1 MRISVI
7 KLYSIKNIILP
18 AEAQGVYWVDGIDL
32 NGNRSNL
39 ISIEAENDRWK
50 LISNKE
56 VYYIKNNVMEP
67 FVYLEVGKFYY
78 VKNDIDKSIFILYCS
93 PVIENYNCYEINEYI
108 DKGLLIGSKSNAM
121 INYSNLDKES
131 CVIKKENNKLYIY
144 VYDTK
149 NGIYINNFRITKK
162 AEIKIGDVIF
172 IVGLRM
178 MISMTT
184 NNGYVLYVNNGTINS
199 INTAM
204 IPLGTIG
211 SMYSDFR
218 EMPVEIE
225 YPIYNDNDY
234 FYKKPRIVPVINTLN
249 LKIDAPPARQ
259 EEKESPFLLTIGPMA
274 TMSMTSMV
282 MGYQSLSN
290 VMNGTVTLKQATPSL
305 IICGAMFASIF
316 VWPLFT
322 RWYEKFERANKER
335 KRQKKY
341 RKYIDAKKEEIEI
354 NKHSQEEA
362 LNMYYQDT
370 TKAADIILHKSPAL
384 WQKRKDDLDFLTVNV
399 GTGNYPMKININ
411 YPEEGFSLEEDN
423 LKKMLS
429 ELGSTPKIL
438 ENVAIPYSFKV
449 NYISGVYGLS
459 NLHNL
464 IRRLIIQILAFH
476 SYDDL
481 KIVILTDEERE
492 HEWSFLKLAPHLF
505 TDDKTMR
512 FFATNNDEYKEVC
525 YYLNKVFE
533 NKKSDNQ
540 DVSENEK
547 ANQSYLI
554 ITDSL
559 KKVREYDIV
568 KNILNN
574 KKYCGFSLLILEQK
588 MTNLPD
594 QCTSFIDMSLLGN
607 KYHECE
613 IRNSLNPNEC
623 IKFVPDLDSIIDYE
637 ACVKVLA
644 NIPIDIKNDTEG
656 KLPSKIGFLEM
667 YDVGKV
673 EQLNSTLRWQRN
685 NPILNLSAPVG
696 VGKNEELIAIDL
708 HEKYHGPHG
717 LIAGMTGSGKSEFII
732 TYILSMAI
740 NYHPYEV
747 QFILIDYKGGG
758 LAGAFENKLTGLK
771 LPHLVGTITNLDA
784 NEIKRSLASISA
796 ELKRRQALFNKARE
810 ISGESTIDIYKY
822 QKMFREKEITEPIS
836 HLFIICDEFAE
847 LKNQQ
852 PEFMDELISTARIGR
867 SLGVHLILAT
877 QKPSGVV
884 DPQIWSNTRFRVCLR
899 VQDTSDSNEV
909 IKKADAAY
917 LKQTGRFYFQVG
929 YDEVFI
935 LGQAAYAGGKY
946 IPHEKVSK
954 ELNTSIDF
962 INNIG
967 YITKKINTKI
977 KKEEVV
983 VSNGEE
989 LINIVKYLDGL
1000 AKEQNIITKPLW
1012 LEKIPVFIT
1021 IDNLEEKYKTT
1032 YVKEKFNINPIIGE
1046 YDVPNKQEQ
1055 RILTMPISKEG
1066 NALVYGAAGS
1076 GKENFITSMIYSS
1089 ILNYTPEELNY
1100 YLIDFGSGTLNMF
1113 RNSYLV
1119 GDILT
1124 SGEDEK
1130 INNLF
1135 KMISATINER
1145 KTLFADFNGNYE
1157 SFIKN
1162 SNKKVPNIVIIINN
1176 YESFNE
1182 VYENLTENLSVLAR
1196 ESIKYGIYFVLT
1208 VTSTN
1213 GVRYKLRQSFSLVY
1227 VLNQNNEDDYISI
1240 LGSVNKNYPAKLFGR
1255 GIVKIDDVYEFQTA
1269 MVSEKDKIS
1278 ETVKSK
1284 IRMSNTLY
1292 RVKANKIPVLP
1303 NIVTFK
1309 EIKDYLSSNEVVI
1322 GINKNN
1328 LNACTFNFNRYLIN
1342 IISTLD
1348 ILSVSKFLN
1357 PFINQIIYQKIAEI
1371 MVINAG
1377 EIELEKGNYQY
1388 TDKDFDKVFTKIN
1401 NFVTNNYDKYVNS
1414 NYDKDI
1420 FNETSKIYCMI
1431 IGIES
1436 FKNKLSDENKKLFDK
1451 MMDKAKDIEILK
1463 FIIVDSVDKI
1473 RKIEMEAWYRSN
1485 ANGNFGI
1492 WIGNGI
1498 NDQYSIKVAQKTPEM
1513 REDIPSN
1520 FCFVVK
1526 AGKPSYVKFVESFEI
1541 INEVTETL

>member
-18 AEAQGVYWVDGIDL
+18 SKIQGVYWVEGIDL

-39 ISIEAENDRWK
+39 ISIEADGDKWK

-56 VYYIKNNVMEP
+56 VYYIKNNIMQP
-67 FVYLEVGKFYY
+67 YTYLEVGKFYY
-78 VKNDIDKSIFILYCS
+78 IKNDIDNSIFLLYCS
-93 PVIENYNCYEINEYI
+93 NIIENYNCYEINEYLE
-108 DKGLLIGSKSNAM
+108 KGLLIGSKPSSN
-121 INYSNLDKES
+121 IIYSNLDKES
-131 CVIKKENNKLYIY
+131 FLIKKENDKLYIY
-144 VYDTK
+144 VNDTK
-149 NGIYINNFRITKK
+149 NGLYINNFRILKK
-162 AEIKIGDVIF
+162 AELKIGDVIF
-172 IVGLRM
+172 IVGLRII
-178 MISMTT
+178 ISMTT
-184 NNGYVLYVNNGTINS
+184 NNGYAVYLNNGTLKQITTN
-199 INTAM
+199 M
-204 IPLGTIG
+204 LPLGNIG
-211 SMYSDFR
+211 SMYPDFS
-218 EMPVEIE
+218 ENPVEIE

-234 FYKKPRIVPVINTLN
+234 FYKKPRIVPVINTLE
-249 LKIDAPPARQ
+249 LKIDAPPAKQ

-282 MGYQSLSN
+282 MGYQSISN
-290 VMNGTVTLKQATPSL
+290 VTSGAITLKQATPSL
-305 IICGAMFASIF
+305 VICGAMFASIF
-316 VWPLFT
+316 IWPLFT
-322 RWYEKFERANKER
+322 RWYEKFDRASKER

-341 RKYIDAKKEEIEI
+341 RKYIDSKKEEIET
-354 NKHSQEEA
+354 NKHNQEEA
-362 LNMYYQDT
+362 LNMYYQDAQ
-370 TKAADIILHKSPAL
+370 KASSIILHKNPAL
-384 WQKRKDDLDFLTVNV
+384 WQKRTDDIDFLTVNV

-411 YPEEGFSLEEDN
+411 YPEEGFTLEEDN
-423 LKKMLS
+423 LKKMLN
-429 ELGSTPKIL
+429 ELGSTPKTL
-438 ENVAIPYSFKV
+438 ENVAIPYSFKN
-449 NYISGVYGLS
+449 NYITGIYGLT

-464 IRRLIIQILAFH
+464 IRRLLIQILAFH

-492 HEWSFLKLAPHLF
+492 HEWSFLKQAPHIF
-505 TDDKTMR
+505 TDDKVMR

-533 NKKSDNQ
+533 NYKNNP
-540 DVSENEK
+540 ENNK
-547 ANQSYLI
+547 QSYLI

-559 KKVREYDIV
+559 KKIREYDVI

-574 KKYCGFSLLILEQK
+574 KSYNNFSLVVLEQK

-594 QCTSFIDMSLLGN
+594 QCTSFIDMSMLSN

-613 IRNSLNPNEC
+613 IKNSLNPSES
-623 IKFVPDLDSIIDYE
+623 IKFIPDLESIIDYE
-637 ACVKVLA
+637 ACIKVLA
-644 NIPIDIKNDTEG
+644 NIPIDIKNDAEG
-656 KLPSKIGFLEM
+656 KLPNKIGFLEM

-673 EQLNSTLRWQRN
+673 EQLNSLLRWQKN

-696 VGKNEELIAIDL
+696 VGKNEEIISIDL

-810 ISGESTIDIYKY
+810 VSGESTIDIYKY
-822 QKMFREKEITEPIS
+822 QKMYREKVITEPVS

-847 LKNQQ
+847 LKNQE

-909 IKKADAAY
+909 IKKSDAAY

-935 LGQAAYAGGKY
+935 LGQAAYAGLKY
-946 IPHEKVSK
+946 IPHDKVTK

-967 YITKKINTKI
+967 YITKKVSTKI

-983 VSNGEE
+983 ISNGEE
-989 LINIVKYLDGL
+989 LINIVKYLNDL
-1000 AKEQNIITKPLW
+1000 STKQNIITKPLW
-1012 LEKIPVFIT
+1012 LEKIPGFIT
-1021 IDNLEEKYKTT
+1021 IDNLKLKYKNT
-1032 YVKEKFNINPIIGE
+1032 YTKEMFNINPIIGE
-1046 YDVPNKQEQ
+1046 YDIPNKQEQ
-1055 RILTMPISKEG
+1055 KLLTIPISKEG
-1066 NALVYGAAGS
+1066 NTLIYGAAGS

-1089 ILNYTPEELNY
+1089 LLNYTPEELNY

-1124 SGEDEK
+1124 SSEEEK

-1135 KMISATINER
+1135 KMITSTINER
-1145 KTLFADFNGNYE
+1145 KTLFAEYNGTYE
-1157 SFIKN
+1157 SYIKN
-1162 SNKKVPNIVIIINN
+1162 SPKKVPNIVIIINN
-1176 YESFNE
+1176 FESFTE
-1182 VYENLTENLSVLAR
+1182 VYETLSENLSILAR
-1196 ESIKYGIYFVLT
+1196 ESIKYGIYFILT
-1208 VTSTN
+1208 ITSPN
-1213 GVRYKLRQSFSLVY
+1213 GIRYKLRQSFSLLY
-1227 VLNQNNEDDYISI
+1227 VLNQNNEEDYISI
-1240 LGSVNKNYPAKLFGR
+1240 LGSINKNYPAKLFGR
-1255 GIVKIDDVYEFQTA
+1255 GLIKIDDVYEFQTA
-1269 MVSEKDKIS
+1269 MVSEKDNIS
-1278 ETVKSK
+1278 ITVKDKIKTSNSMYK
-1284 IRMSNTLY
+1284 IR
-1292 RVKANKIPVLP
+1292 ANKIPVLP
-1303 NIVTFK
+1303 NIVTYN
-1309 EIKDYLSSNEVVI
+1309 EIKGYLSNNEVVI
-1322 GINKNN
+1322 GINKSN
-1328 LNACTFNFNRYLIN
+1328 LNAITFNFNRYLIN
-1342 IISTLD
+1342 VISSLD
-1348 ILSVSKFLN
+1348 LLIVSKLLN
-1357 PFINQIIYQKIAEI
+1357 ALINQIIYQKIAQVI
-1371 MVINAG
+1371 VINSE
-1377 EIELEKGNYQY
+1377 EIELEKENYQY
-1388 TDKDFDKVFTKIN
+1388 IDKDFDKIFTKIN
-1401 NFVTNNYDKYVNS
+1401 DYVNTNYDKYVNS

-1420 FNETSKIYCMI
+1420 FIEIPKIYCFI

-1436 FKNKLSDENKKLFDK
+1436 FRNKLNEENKKLFST
-1451 MMDKAKDIEILK
+1451 MMDKAKDIEIIK
-1463 FIIVDSVDKI
+1463 FIIVDSIDKI
-1473 RKIEMEAWYRSN
+1473 RKIEMESWYRSSSN
-1485 ANGNFGI
+1485 TNFGI

-1498 NDQYSIKVAQKTPEM
+1498 NDQYSIKVAQK
-1513 REDIPSN
+1513 IPSMKEDVPNN
-1520 FCFVVK
+1520 FCFVIK
-1526 AGKPSYVKFVESFEI
+1526 AGKPYYVKYVESFEI
-1541 INEVTETL
+1541 INDITETL